1 MRIALAAAAI
11 VYGSAL
17 SAAPAAQA
25 GAICEGWGCGHN
37 GLDPYGFAEGGA
49 SPNGDSSG
57 GVTIVAVPADPTPPN
72 PDSKRAS
79 DLGGVMVAAKPD
91 PNPTPR

>member
-1 MRIALAAAAI
+1 MTKTEACRRVALAALLA
-11 VYGSAL
+11 GSMA
-17 SAAPAAQA
+17 AAQEA
-25 GAICEGWGCGHN
+25 LAAVGEPKN
-37 GLDPYGFAEGGA
+37 GLDPYGFADEGT

-72 PDSKRAS
+72 PDPKRAS

-91 PNPTPR
+91 PSPTPR